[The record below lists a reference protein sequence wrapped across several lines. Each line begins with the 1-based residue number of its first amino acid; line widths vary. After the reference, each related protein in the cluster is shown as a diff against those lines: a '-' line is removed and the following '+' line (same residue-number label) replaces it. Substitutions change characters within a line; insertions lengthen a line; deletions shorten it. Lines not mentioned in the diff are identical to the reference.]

1 MELKKRDINK
11 LIKLKT
17 VRLAKYVQRRDNIKW
32 NEALIKIAGTKTYE
46 CLQNENTAYYLESDE
61 YIWNQYELE
70 LAGNWEEWR
79 KL

>member
-17 VRLAKYVQRRDNIKW
+17 IRLAKYVQRRDNIEW

-46 CLQNENTAYYLESDE
+46 RLQNENTAYYLESDE

-70 LAGNWEEWR
+70 LAGNWEEWM